1 MNRNLTLLARFLV
14 AVTWLYEG
22 LWLKLYNQNQN
33 DLRVLATVFA
43 RSSFAPLNLQR
54 GIGCVEVMLAFG
66 VLAGWSPRF
75 LAGVQILLLLTL
87 DGVGVALGKGAVA
100 DPIGL
105 IVHALPFLFCI
116 LYLGQ
121 YDNNGSKSASG
132 KSAPRGKKATPSA

>member
-1 MNRNLTLLARFLV
+1 MNRNLVLFARFLV

-22 LWLKLYNQNQN
+22 LWLKLYKQNHD

-43 RSSFAPLNLQR
+43 RSSFAPLNLLR

-87 DGVGVALGKGAVA
+87 DGVGIALGKGAIA

-116 LYLGQ
+116 LFLGQ
-121 YDNNGSKSASG
+121 YDNNGSKGGGG
-132 KSAPRGKKATPSA
+132 KSAPRSKKAASSA